1 MKLRPIMFLCL
12 LLCLSIKNIF
22 KKCLCISTETKNDS
36 DNTNYSIHNRKINI
50 SYYDSNALSFKNKPN
65 NLGVIYED
73 IEYVCWLN
81 DNVSDKNHQYIFYS

>member
-36 DNTNYSIHNRKINI
+36 DDTNYNIHKRKTNI

-65 NLGVIYED
+65 NLEVIYED
-73 IEYVCWLN
+73 IEHKSWLS
-81 DNVSDKNHQYIFYS
+81 DNEKNNQYIFYS